1 MRNTKIITGNAY
13 LADQKKRSF
22 FSKDELNLILSLY
35 GKGVSSG
42 KWKDY
47 AIDSSND
54 ATIFSIYRHASE
66 MPLFKIIKSHNNKRV
81 DERWLIKSTSGQ
93 ILKRN
98 KNLTHLLN
106 FFKQKKLQ
114 LIK

>member
-13 LADQKKRSF
+13 LADQKKHNF
-22 FSKDELNLILSLY
+22 FSKEELNLILSLY

-47 AIDSSND
+47 AIDTSKNE
-54 ATIFSIYRHASE
+54 TIFSIYRHASE
-66 MPLFKIIKSHNNKRV
+66 MPLFKITKNHRSKRV
-81 DERWLIKSTSGQ
+81 DERWTIKSTTGEL
-93 ILKRN
+93 LKRS

-106 FFKQKKLQ
+106 YFNQKRLQ
-114 LIK
+114 IIK

>member
-13 LADQKKRSF
+13 LAYHKKKNF
-22 FSKDELNLILSLY
+22 FSKEELNLILSLY

-47 AIDSSND
+47 AIDASKD
-54 ATIFSIYRHASE
+54 ETIFSIYRHSSE
-66 MPLFKIIKSHNNKRV
+66 MPLFKITKNHKSNRV
-81 DERWLIKSTSGQ
+81 DEKWTVKSNSGE

-98 KNLTHLLN
+98 KNLNHLLRY
-106 FFKQKKLQ
+106 FKQKKLK
-114 LIK
+114 LV

>member
-13 LADQKKRSF
+13 LADQKKHNF
-22 FSKDELNLILSLY
+22 FSKEELNLILSLY
-35 GKGVSSG
+35 GEGVSSG

-47 AIDSSND
+47 AIDTSKD
-54 ATIFSIYRHASE
+54 ETIFSIYRHASE
-66 MPLFKIIKSHNNKRV
+66 MPLFKITKNHNNKRV

-98 KNLTHLLN
+98 KNLHYLLN
-106 FFKQKKLQ
+106 YFKNKNLNLVK
-114 LIK
+114 